1 MTVLPDRHRVRLA
14 GDRERTSMA
23 AVAAARG
30 GPRRISAGQVWHGLL
45 AVLVIAA
52 LVTQVV
58 LTSQPSE
65 VPLATRD
72 IRLAS
77 YFTIQSNILSAISS
91 ASVLCRA
98 CSERVIASRSAVVD
112 EPAVAGANVKPASR
126 ASPAATR

>member
-1 MTVLPDRHRVRLA
+1 MVRLA

-30 GPRRISAGQVWHGLL
+30 GQRRISASQMWHGLL

-58 LTSQPSE
+58 LVSQPSA
-65 VPLATRD
+65 VPLGARY

-77 YFTIQSNILSAISS
+77 YFTIQSNVLIAIAAVGLALAPARDGALWRRSEERR
-91 ASVLCRA
+91 VGKECR
-98 CSERVIASRSAVVD
+98 
-112 EPAVAGANVKPASR
+112 
-126 ASPAATR
+126 